1 MTLFWPIF
9 WHPIFGSWTGN
20 ADLPVILANT
30 VKKGQK
36 GGFGRKHDF
45 IDFGSGPHFWGP
57 PKNPDFGPRSKNG
70 GVPLLDTF
78 LVIFWTPFLR
88 GLDVNSGTFG
98 SKSGSKKGQCVHEKG
113 PKMAI
118 FGVKK
123 WSKNRLF
130 LFEKCPQKL
139 NACFWPKN
147 RLFSVPKKWP
157 FFQIL
162 DSFFD
167 TPRPIYKD
175 LGLKRGIQKGSKKG
189 QKRVIFDPFLALF
202 DPFLDPYFG
211 YYRILVVICHNI
223 AIS

>member
-1 MTLFWPIF
+1 M
-9 WHPIFGSWTGN
+9 
-20 ADLPVILANT
+20 ILANT

-36 GGFGRKHDF
+36 RGSGRKHGF
-45 IDFGSGPHFWGP
+45 SDFGSGPHFWTP

-70 GVPLLDTF
+70 GVPSMDTF

-88 GLDVNSGTFG
+88 APRPDYKEFG
-98 SKSGSKKGQCVHEKG
+98 SKSGSKKWHSVHEKG

-123 WSKNRLF
+123 WSKNALF
-130 LFEKCPQKL
+130 LIEKSPQKL
-139 NACFWPKN
+139 NVCFWPKN

-211 YYRILVVICHNI
+211 YYRILVVIYHNI
-223 AIS
+223 PIS